1 MAMFI
6 GSSSQT
12 ASLITAVSKVA
23 PTDVPVLIRG
33 PTGVGKEL
41 VAKRLHDLSGR
52 TGRFVAINCSAIP
65 SELMESEL
73 FGHTKGAFSGAVSSF
88 VGKIRHAE
96 NGTLFLDEIGDMDSS
111 LQSKMLR
118 FLQEGVVNPVG
129 SNEEFIANT
138 RIISATHQPLEDMIA
153 RGDFR
158 EDLFFRLN
166 VIPLSVAALSTR
178 AEEIAEFFQF
188 FATKFDSSVRPFS
201 IEERSWEL
209 MRNYSWPGNVRELEG
224 FCQRLAALYPGEI
237 INLYKVPSDYLPSG
251 MNNTILRSDADDPKV
266 DELANIKK
274 EATSNRSSSPETSV
288 DELIDLIALEK
299 SPVNGDLKNLKDRV
313 DNYERKLIE
322 FALEKQSGN
331 VSRAAKSLGVKRTT
345 LIEKISR
352 WAK

>member
-1 MAMFI
+1 MFV
-6 GSSSQT
+6 GSSPQT

-23 PTDVPVLIRG
+23 PTDAPVLIRG

-41 VAKRLHDLSGR
+41 VARRLHEQSGR

-65 SELMESEL
+65 AELMESEL
-73 FGHTKGAFSGAVSSF
+73 FGHSKGAFSGAVSSF
-88 VGKIRHAE
+88 VGRIRHAE

-111 LQSKMLR
+111 LQAKMLR
-118 FLQEGVVNPVG
+118 FLQEGIVNPVG
-129 SNEEFIANT
+129 SNKEFAANT
-138 RIISATHQPLEDMIA
+138 RIISATHRPLEDLI
-153 RGDFR
+153 RQGDFR

-166 VIPLSVAALSTR
+166 VIPLSVAALSAR
-178 AEEIAEFFQF
+178 GEEIAEFFEF
-188 FATKFDSSVRPFS
+188 FASKFDTSGKPFS
-201 IEERSWEL
+201 IERRSWEL

-237 INLYKVPSDYLPSG
+237 IDLYEVPSGYLPSG
-251 MNNTILRSDADDPKV
+251 MNNTILRSDTDDPKL
-266 DELANIKK
+266 DEPVNIES
-274 EATSNRSSSPETSV
+274 EAKSNRSSSLETSV

-299 SPVNGDLKNLKDRV
+299 SPATSNAKSLKDRV

-322 FALEKQSGN
+322 FALDKQSGN

>member
-1 MAMFI
+1 MFI

-23 PTDVPVLIRG
+23 PTNVPVLIRG

-41 VAKRLHDLSGR
+41 VAKRLHELSGR

-73 FGHTKGAFSGAVSSF
+73 FGHSKGAFSGAVSSF

-96 NGTLFLDEIGDMDSS
+96 NGTLFLDEIGDMDAS

-129 SNEEFIANT
+129 SNEEFVANT

-166 VIPLSVAALSTR
+166 VIPLSVAPLSAR
-178 AEEIAEFFQF
+178 AEEIAEFFEF
-188 FATKFDSSVRPFS
+188 FSTKFDGSVRPFS

-209 MRNYSWPGNVRELEG
+209 MFNYSWPGNVRELEG

-237 INLYKVPSDYLPSG
+237 INLHKVPSDYLPPG
-251 MNNTILRSDADDPKV
+251 MNNTILRSDTDDPKV
-266 DELANIKK
+266 DELAAIKI
-274 EATSNRSSSPETSV
+274 EAASNRSSSPETSV

-299 SPVNGDLKNLKDRV
+299 PPVTGDLKNLKDRV

-352 WAK
+352 WAKS

>member
-1 MAMFI
+1 MFI
-6 GSSSQT
+6 GSSPQT

-23 PTDVPVLIRG
+23 PTDAPVLIRG

-41 VAKRLHDLSGR
+41 VAKRLHEQSGR

-65 SELMESEL
+65 AELMESEL
-73 FGHTKGAFSGAVSSF
+73 FGHSKGAFSGAVSSF
-88 VGKIRHAE
+88 AGRIRHSE

-118 FLQEGVVNPVG
+118 FLQEGVVTPVG
-129 SNEEFIANT
+129 SNEEFAANT
-138 RIISATHQPLEDMIA
+138 RIISATHQPLEDLMKQ
-153 RGDFR
+153 GDFR

-166 VIPLSVAALSTR
+166 VIPLSVAALSAR
-178 AEEIAEFFQF
+178 GEEIAEFFEF
-188 FATKFDSSVRPFS
+188 FADKFDASIKPFS

-237 INLYKVPSDYLPSG
+237 INLYKVPPDYLPSG
-251 MNNTILRSDADDPKV
+251 MSNTILRSANDESKTDEPAKV
-266 DELANIKK
+266 KCTA
-274 EATSNRSSSPETSV
+274 ASNRSSSPETSV
-288 DELIDLIALEK
+288 DELIDLIAVEK
-299 SPVNGDLKNLKDRV
+299 SPITGDAKSLKDRV

-322 FALEKQSGN
+322 FALDKQSGN